1 MKIKKIIFII
11 YFSFSLLQ
19 ASENKSE
26 LLEIYKNLRC
36 LVCQG
41 QSIADSN
48 SDFAA
53 TVKLVVQDLLEEEKT
68 KDEIYAFLISK
79 YGEWIV
85 YQPTFSKSNLLL
97 WTLPYFIFIVGGL
110 IIFLITRKSKNNKAN
125 WMYTF

>member
-1 MKIKKIIFII
+1 MKIIFLFII
-11 YFSFSLLQ
+11 YVLLSTHLYT
-19 ASENKSE
+19 SENQAV

-53 TVKLVVQDLLEEEKT
+53 TIKLVVQDQINIGKN
-68 KDEIYAFLISK
+68 KDEIYSFLISK

-97 WTLPYFIFIVGGL
+97 WILPYFIFIAGGL
-110 IIFLITRKSKNNKAN
+110 IILVIVRKSKDNKTN
-125 WMYTF
+125 